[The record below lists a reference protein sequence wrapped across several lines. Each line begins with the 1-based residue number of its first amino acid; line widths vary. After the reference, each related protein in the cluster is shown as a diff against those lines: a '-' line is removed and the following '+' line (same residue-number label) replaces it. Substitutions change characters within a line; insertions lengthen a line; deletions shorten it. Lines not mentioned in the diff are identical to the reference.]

1 MTDCY
6 SVILD
11 RLDTAGC
18 DLSGVTFRDTGGT
31 NGWLAE
37 TLPPWVEP
45 FLKSLPL
52 QGHITQVVL
61 RKLPAG
67 LGIPPHIDP
76 VRNGHPRVIE
86 HRYHVPL
93 VTHEAVTMRWPDE
106 GTEVHLAAGCLYEVN
121 HNQKVHE
128 VIQHAPVDRVHLCI
142 DTSEVLTKGIFQL
155 CS

>member
-6 SVILD
+6 AMILD

-31 NGWLAE
+31 NGWIAE
-37 TLPPWVEP
+37 TLPAWVP
-45 FLKSLPL
+45 DFVARLPL
-52 QGHITQVVL
+52 QGRVTRLVL

-76 VRNGHPRVIE
+76 VRHPHPRVRE

-93 VTHEAVTMRWPDE
+93 VTHPDVTMRWPEE
-106 GTEVHLAAGCLYEVN
+106 GVEIHLAVGGLYEVN

-128 VIQHAPVDRVHLCI
+128 VVQRAPIARVHLCI
-142 DTSEVLTKGIFQL
+142 DTVDVRPEGVA
-155 CS
+155 